1 MYFATTSISSI
12 SRNVRGRDIKFI
24 KFQTETSPSL
34 TALAST
40 NQTIQTS
47 SGTFYQQNNP
57 LSLIKS
63 LFQGYS
69 EIRQV
74 DTIQK

>member
-12 SRNVRGRDIKFI
+12 SRNVHGRDIKFI